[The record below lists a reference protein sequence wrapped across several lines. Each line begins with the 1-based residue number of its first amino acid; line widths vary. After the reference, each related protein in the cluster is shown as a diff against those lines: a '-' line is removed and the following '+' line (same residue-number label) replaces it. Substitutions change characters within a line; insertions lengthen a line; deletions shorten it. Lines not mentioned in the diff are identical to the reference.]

1 MGVFSRLSDI
11 INSNINAML
20 DKAEDPEKIARL
32 IIQEMEDCLVEVR
45 SAAARSMADKKEY
58 ERDIVALEA
67 SRLDWAGKAE
77 LAVEKGREDLARGAL
92 AAKQR
97 SEREIES
104 RRQALKAI
112 EEIGAKRTDD
122 LEKLQAK
129 LDEAKT
135 KLRALIVRREAA
147 EHRIQMRSRIEVN
160 KVDEAMRRYAQ
171 VERKVDEMEA
181 YADLINVGERGLDAQ
196 FQELAAEE
204 SIEKELAEIKRR
216 RGGGSPSSPPAPR
229 RRASNESEGA

>member
-58 ERDIVALEA
+58 ERDIVSLEA
-67 SRLDWAGKAE
+67 SRLDWSSKAE

-97 SEREIES
+97 AEREIES
-104 RRQALKAI
+104 RRLALKAI

-147 EHRIQMRSRIEVN
+147 EHRIAMRSRIEVN

-181 YADLINVGERGLDAQ
+181 YADLINVGERGLEAQ

-204 SIEKELAEIKRR
+204 SVEKELAEIKRR
-216 RGGGSPSSPPAPR
+216 RGGGSSPPPAPR
-229 RRASNESEGA
+229 RRASSESEGM